1 MLFRSRGKALKVD
14 MKIQISN
21 ILCNHEELENASNSL
36 FSILVIVETNDILKE
51 RISVVIKMKLY
62 IMWF

>member
-1 MLFRSRGKALKVD
+1 

-21 ILCNHEELENASNSL
+21 ILCNHEELENASDSL
-36 FSILVIVETNDILKE
+36 FSILVIVETNDIMKE

-62 IMWF
+62 RMWF